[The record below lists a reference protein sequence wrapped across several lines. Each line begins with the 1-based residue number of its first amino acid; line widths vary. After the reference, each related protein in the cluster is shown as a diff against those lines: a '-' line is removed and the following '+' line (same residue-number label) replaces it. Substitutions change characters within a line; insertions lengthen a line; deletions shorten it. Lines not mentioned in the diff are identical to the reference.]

1 MPIIP
6 TYRRQERYQAP
17 GVQVQAQG
25 PRRLPQAYENALQ
38 EGVTAARAVMKY
50 MTPAVPKKNAKQ
62 TAKTA
67 VASSEQKGSAS
78 GQTALFAA
86 SPQAET
92 NLALRSE
99 LAERV
104 GRLAAGGERVKTE
117 DLDDFALSRLQA
129 EPAQTPA
136 VRDYMMFRAAAQADE
151 QRQAQEENLA
161 RLQAE
166 ETLVRGV
173 GALAPSADVLEE
185 YLSAQVPA
193 FEKRLRDNGAD
204 SETARKQTASLRAQ
218 TAAQCVRYSLSCG
231 DEQTAAQVLEKY
243 GQTMNPAEREECAQK
258 VRFAAADLY
267 ARQLWNRARGETG
280 GSPQARAQWVDKQT
294 ANIQNK
300 ALRQDVCRT
309 SQTLFKQAE
318 AELHQQQASFYR
330 QMCKAEESE
339 KMRLLNAQHVLSG
352 EEAELARREGGSVSD
367 PEKFNKLYF
376 SSSEKEISNALQ
388 KGQLS
393 TQDYYLLQALR
404 HERAA
409 GKNETEDRLLCHG
422 IDLWGKKK
430 GLAEPQAQ
438 EAKYAVLSVSGGTD
452 ERLAA
457 WRRVKAL
464 FEF

>member
-50 MTPAVPKKNAKQ
+50 MTPAVPKKKAKQ

-67 VASSEQKGSAS
+67 VASSKQKGSAS

-92 NLALRSE
+92 DLALRSE

-231 DEQTAAQVLEKY
+231 NEQTAAQVLEKY

-267 ARQLWNRARGETG
+267 ARQLWNRARGETD
-280 GSPQARAQWVDKQT
+280 GSPQACAQWVDKQT

-318 AELHQQQASFYR
+318 AEIAKVNDPDKYNIGAVNYRWAASSIGAVSAR
-330 QMCKAEESE
+330 VSGALPGCKRFLEQLMQVKGRDAQTKKICTSLVPHL
-339 KMRLLNAQHVLSG
+339 RAWAADIYNAQDFFDLS
-352 EEAELARREGGSVSD
+352 ACMFDLLIVDNSNHINLAW
-367 PEKFNKLYF
+367 
-376 SSSEKEISNALQ
+376 
-388 KGQLS
+388 
-393 TQDYYLLQALR
+393 LL
-404 HERAA
+404 E
-409 GKNETEDRLLCHG
+409 
-422 IDLWGKKK
+422 
-430 GLAEPQAQ
+430 
-438 EAKYAVLSVSGGTD
+438 
-452 ERLAA
+452 
-457 WRRVKAL
+457 
-464 FEF
+464 